1 MSHTRETYKIAVVE
15 TSVIVRTGVIAAL
28 KRALDSNMQFFE
40 LDSIEAFQANMKVY
54 SPDIVIVNPF
64 MGGFFDVGQYRAE
77 KPLADAKFIAIVS
90 SLCDENLLA
99 GYDGRISIYSTEPQI
114 HNLLD
119 ALMGNTP
126 DDDTENSEEDV
137 LSQREKEIVCEV
149 VKGLTNKEIAD
160 RMNLSVFTVLT
171 HRRNISKKLQIHS
184 STALTIY
191 AITNNLVSIDEVK

>member
-1 MSHTRETYKIAVVE
+1 MNIDA
-15 TSVIVRTGVIAAL
+15 
-28 KRALDSNMQFFE
+28 
-40 LDSIEAFQANMKVY
+40 MK
-54 SPDIVIVNPF
+54 
-64 MGGFFDVGQYRAE
+64 GE
-77 KPLADAKFIAIVS
+77 
-90 SLCDENLLA
+90 
-99 GYDGRISIYSTEPQI
+99 
-114 HNLLD
+114 
-119 ALMGNTP
+119 
-126 DDDTENSEEDV
+126 TENSEEDV